1 MARKRTTRNGS
12 EEGQVTIWLT
22 PEEIFQLESICT
34 IRMADSLAQICR
46 GFILT
51 GMQRETKDILAS
63 VALSYKVAERDQETD
78 PSSSRKARDACGP
91 VCNPSN
97 VEARIR
103 GSNMHTAHLDGLS
116 GSSTG
121 RISSCQGNLTEI
133 ARVQTQADFSAGLAE
148 FNPPELR
155 FMQLDPPELDKKGLR
170 GGEADEE
177 SLQKPKHVSLPDEYA
192 TCPHG
197 TRNADL
203 DPPRSTADKGHEVD
217 Q

>member
-46 GFILT
+46 GFIRD
-51 GMQRETKDILAS
+51 GMLQETQGILAHF
-63 VALSYKVAERDQETD
+63 AKVAERDQETD

-91 VCNPSN
+91 VSEHAP
-97 VEARIR
+97 AR
-103 GSNMHTAHLDGLS
+103 
-116 GSSTG
+116 
-121 RISSCQGNLTEI
+121 
-133 ARVQTQADFSAGLAE
+133 TQADFSAGLAE

-155 FMQLDPPELDKKGLR
+155 FIQLDPLPPELDKKGLR

-177 SLQKPKHVSLPDEYA
+177 SLKKEQGTERVNMQSALQGLIAAVPDQPQTNPTSVRPQGSKNTIA
-192 TCPHG
+192 
-197 TRNADL
+197 
-203 DPPRSTADKGHEVD
+203 
-217 Q
+217 